1 MKHFCDNSLLIKED
15 YLRGVVF
22 FFLAMSD
29 WSCQRQEAKFR
40 LVNQLAVTPILK
52 MQRKCNFFV
61 CIQVKKKCYF
71 ASILLGY
78 FVSILLFMKL
88 SCASHL
94 QSNFFVNY

>member
-1 MKHFCDNSLLIKED
+1 M
-15 YLRGVVF
+15 
-22 FFLAMSD
+22 
-29 WSCQRQEAKFR
+29 
-40 LVNQLAVTPILK
+40 
-52 MQRKCNFFV
+52 

-94 QSNFFVNY
+94 QSNFFVNYWNNSYQKDVNELKDVEEVQKRRK